1 MARRIRS
8 HPSVLEIHGVG
19 IDAVDLEH
27 FARTLE
33 AHPEFT
39 RLVFTRREFSRYRL
53 SPQSLAARFAVKEAF
68 IKAAGARAGTRFREI
83 ETLSDSRGQP
93 YVILHGRAQRLSRRL
108 GIIRVLVTMSHS
120 RKVAVAQVILLA
132 RRDPAEAWRRGA

>member
-1 MARRIRS
+1 
-8 HPSVLEIHGVG
+8 LEILGVG

-27 FARTLE
+27 FARTVE
-33 AHPEFT
+33 THPEFA

-68 IKAAGARAGTRFREI
+68 IKAAGAREGARLREI
-83 ETLSDSRGQP
+83 ETLSDARGQP

-108 GIIRVLVTMSHS
+108 RIVRVLVTMSHS

-132 RRDPAEAWRRGA
+132 RRDRAGVRR